1 MNITHDQ
8 SLIGYDSRELI
19 KRGYGC
25 MAIDVLRLE
34 FLYTPDK
41 AQKPEKM
48 SPQQRNHIMKSVMDT
63 IAAISTGNQITPSFS
78 GAEKRRERT
87 TPLVM
92 DGITLTL
99 LSRSISSI
107 RQKCGRKSATR
118 YSPCSTVSSLLSPIC
133 TSLFSTRPYWIIR
146 KLPMM
151 LPGLPRC

>member
-41 AQKPEKM
+41 AQKPEKR

-63 IAAISTGNQITPSFS
+63 IAARFPCYQYNVPRNMQYHSQDWALFFWC
-78 GAEKRRERT
+78 REAAGENDT
-87 TPLVM
+87 AG
-92 DGITLTL
+92 DG
-99 LSRSISSI
+99 RDYFRI
-107 RQKCGRKSATR
+107 R
-118 YSPCSTVSSLLSPIC
+118 
-133 TSLFSTRPYWIIR
+133 
-146 KLPMM
+146 
-151 LPGLPRC
+151 